1 MFLFDVVAEGICKM
15 LEMIDKSDKARKF
28 AYVVLILFFIFS
40 MAWISPNLLKA
51 ISELLLTLKTI

>member
-1 MFLFDVVAEGICKM
+1 M